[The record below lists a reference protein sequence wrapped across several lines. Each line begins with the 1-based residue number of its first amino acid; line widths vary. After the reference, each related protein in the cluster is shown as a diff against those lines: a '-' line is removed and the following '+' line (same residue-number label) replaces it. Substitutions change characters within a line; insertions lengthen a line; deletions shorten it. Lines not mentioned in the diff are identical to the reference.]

1 MDEMRVWHGLWEL
14 DSPFHTRQRKGATSQ
29 PQPAMRARERVRAVG
44 HSQSPK
50 YANCWVCACI
60 QLLSNSAR
68 ARQHHCMSSL
78 GPTANSSAAQTHST
92 VRCVPILCAE
102 KLLDSTTCSYGKGN
116 ARETK
121 LASFCFEI
129 ECIVACVD
137 MPKKKHV
144 GFINW

>member
-1 MDEMRVWHGLWEL
+1 MDEMRVRHGLENWTL
-14 DSPFHTRQRKGATSQ
+14 LSTRGREKVQQASRSQ
-29 PQPAMRARERVRAVG
+29 PCAHANVCVQWDIRRVQNMRIVG
-44 HSQSPK
+44 SVHAS
-50 YANCWVCACI
+50 N
-60 QLLSNSAR
+60 LSNSAR
-68 ARQHHCMSSL
+68 ARQHHHCMSSL

-144 GFINW
+144 GFIN